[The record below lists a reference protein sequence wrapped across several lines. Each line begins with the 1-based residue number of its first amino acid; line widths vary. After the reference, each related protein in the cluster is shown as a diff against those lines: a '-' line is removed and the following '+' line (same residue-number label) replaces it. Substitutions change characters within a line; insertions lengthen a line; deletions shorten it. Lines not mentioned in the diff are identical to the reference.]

1 MSRVATV
8 ASARCL
14 PQQPAAPLRS
24 LHAAV
29 PVRLSSAAG
38 TAAFNATSS
47 SSAAA
52 PAVPSSSSLPP
63 VPLFQ
68 HLTSPE
74 FLAREALVSGP
85 DGRAFSYAQ
94 LLTAARAVQ
103 AQLQQQLGK
112 VDLREERIAM
122 LYPSGFSYVAALLGA
137 WLSGAIAVPL
147 HPAHPPPEL
156 EYLLADAGASVL
168 LVDPSMAT
176 MAHALAKPPQPLDER
191 EMRVIEWAP
200 NESQAAQAAQ
210 AAKPIDYGNA
220 EQFSQRRAMFI
231 YTSGT
236 TGKVSSP
243 RLRTQ

>member
-1 MSRVATV
+1 
-8 ASARCL
+8 
-14 PQQPAAPLRS
+14 
-24 LHAAV
+24 
-29 PVRLSSAAG
+29 
-38 TAAFNATSS
+38 
-47 SSAAA
+47 
-52 PAVPSSSSLPP
+52 LPP

-68 HLTSPE
+68 HLTSRE
-74 FLAREALVSGP
+74 FLGREALVSGP

-168 LVDPSMAT
+168 LVDPSMAP

-191 EMRVIEWAP
+191 EMRVIEWNP
-200 NESQAAQAAQ
+200 DESQAAEAAQ
-210 AAKPIDYGNA
+210 AAKPIDYGSA
-220 EQFSQRRAMFI
+220 EQFMQRRAMFI

-236 TGKVSSP
+236 TGKVSFLASAHTMAANGSLTGPGRIAETVASSGRVP
-243 RLRTQ
+243 RNAL